1 MVQSPRDPRP
11 PEHRRDEESED
22 WDIQSDAIVEQPR
35 SVRNHPLLSAIYERH
50 DELIADHLGGGAT
63 LELAFGRYMHP
74 DADVGLEAWPDNVRS
89 IGRPAVTGDARS
101 LPFADDSFDS
111 IVGRRFLHHVPEA
124 GRRAILKEAARVL
137 KPGGTIVVL
146 EGTPGLYR
154 KLTKR
159 LAFALGVL
167 GDDSDVYG
175 HCSRDEIAYLVDAEF
190 DVVEERS
197 LGSPL
202 MPASITESGLSRHL
216 LPAYERTQFVTW
228 WTLVVGEVPE

>member
-1 MVQSPRDPRP
+1 MAHSPHDPQRT
-11 PEHRRDEESED
+11 EHGRDETSED
-22 WDIQSDAIVEQPR
+22 WGIHADAIVEQPR
-35 SVRNHPLLSAIYERH
+35 SVRKHPLLSAIYERH
-50 DELIADHLGGGAT
+50 DELIGEHLAGGET

-74 DADVGLEAWPDNVRS
+74 EADVGLEAWPDNVRS

-124 GRRAILKEAARVL
+124 GRRAILSEAARVL
-137 KPGGTIVVL
+137 KPGGRIVVL

-154 KLTKR
+154 KLAKGI
-159 LAFALGVL
+159 AFRLGVL

-175 HCSRDEIAYLVDAEF
+175 HCSRDEIAYLVDSSF

-202 MPASITESGLSRHL
+202 MPVSITESELSRHL

-228 WTLVVGEVPE
+228 WTLVVGEVSA